1 MDLYQARKQYRLV
14 CERPN
19 KGNKAI
25 EREIVASY
33 QVAQTA
39 TIGPGSTC
47 CGFTS
52 EAQLRKLG
60 QAPTETIGMSRQV
73 YTLSLEN
80 LNPTS
85 GGHASPR

>member
-1 MDLYQARKQYRLV
+1 MCPKWV
-14 CERPN
+14 
-19 KGNKAI
+19 K
-25 EREIVASY
+25 IVLLDN
-33 QVAQTA
+33 TA
-39 TIGPGSTC
+39 LGSTC
-47 CGFTS
+47 RGFTS